1 MIHGAIMCAHA
12 VYLLFRTISPTD
24 RPCHLLPPH
33 AAPRSTSASAS
44 ASFCWH
50 TVAHSLRSMQST
62 TSLPPPCL
70 VALNILLLI
79 KYITRRNTKAKGV
92 GVGGQRVNEII
103 CNCCPTSCCSALLPP
118 LPAVASY
125 SCSCGECRV
134 SSCRTFNARL
144 RLANCS

>member
-1 MIHGAIMCAHA
+1 MILIHGAIMCAHA

-44 ASFCWH
+44 VSFCWH

-62 TSLPPPCL
+62 TSLPLPCL

-79 KYITRRNTKAKGV
+79 KYITRRNTKAKEV

-103 CNCCPTSCCSALLPP
+103 CNCCPTSCCFCPAPLFPFSPCCRLLF
-118 LPAVASY
+118 LLLR
-125 SCSCGECRV
+125 RV
-134 SSCRTFNARL
+134 SREFVSYI
-144 RLANCS
+144 